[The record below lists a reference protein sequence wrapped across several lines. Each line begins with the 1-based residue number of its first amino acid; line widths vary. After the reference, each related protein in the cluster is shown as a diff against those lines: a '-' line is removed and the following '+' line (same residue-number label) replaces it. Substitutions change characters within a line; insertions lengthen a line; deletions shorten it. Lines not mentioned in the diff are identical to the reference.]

1 MSDSGS
7 ESSPE
12 ESGTNTPSMTESGTV
27 TPSTMGTGSKKFD
40 FLLQQTEL
48 FSHFMGSNQKV
59 RSIIVKC
66 LIIQDHITKYLRNKN
81 QIFLHAGFHFLG
93 KESVKG

>member
-12 ESGTNTPSMTESGTV
+12 ESGSNTPSMPESGTA

-48 FSHFMGSNQKV
+48 FSHFMGTSSKVSNYHAVHIYNTLKV
-59 RSIIVKC
+59 GSIIYD
-66 LIIQDHITKYLRNKN
+66 LNL
-81 QIFLHAGFHFLG
+81 
-93 KESVKG
+93 

>member
-12 ESGTNTPSMTESGTV
+12 ESGSNTPSMPESGTA

-48 FSHFMGSNQKV
+48 FSHFMGTSQKV
-59 RSIIVKC
+59 KFFVLIHVRLDITVKF
-66 LIIQDHITKYLRNKN
+66 LGTALNINPDLRYMIKYL
-81 QIFLHAGFHFLG
+81 LG
-93 KESVKG
+93 

>member
-12 ESGTNTPSMTESGTV
+12 ESGSNTPSMPESGTA

-48 FSHFMGSNQKV
+48 FSHFMGTSSKVSNYAVHIYNTLKV
-59 RSIIVKC
+59 GSIAYRVRFN
-66 LIIQDHITKYLRNKN
+66 LRP
-81 QIFLHAGFHFLG
+81 
-93 KESVKG
+93 

>member
-59 RSIIVKC
+59 RSIIVKF
-66 LIIQDHITKYLRNKN
+66 LIILDDKILNTYEKEPN
-81 QIFLHAGFHFLG
+81 FLHAAFHFLG

>member
-7 ESSPE
+7 DSSPE
-12 ESGTNTPSMTESGTV
+12 QSGSNTPSMPESGTA

-48 FSHFMGSNQKV
+48 FSHFMGTSQKV
-59 RSIIVKC
+59 RTLYNISNLCSFIGSGPASIFM
-66 LIIQDHITKYLRNKN
+66 H
-81 QIFLHAGFHFLG
+81 
-93 KESVKG
+93 S

>member
-48 FSHFMGSNQKV
+48 FSHFMGSNQKAKSPLKV
-59 RSIIVKC
+59 KRAPSTSTKQKNAKMVIIA
-66 LIIQDHITKYLRNKN
+66 T
-81 QIFLHAGFHFLG
+81 
-93 KESVKG
+93 E

>member
-12 ESGTNTPSMTESGTV
+12 ESGSNTPSMPESGTA

-40 FLLQQTEL
+40 YLLQQTEL
-48 FSHFMGSNQKV
+48 FSHFMGTSAKV
-59 RSIIVKC
+59 SIKFLSIKQFGRID
-66 LIIQDHITKYLRNKN
+66 LTGPRIT
-81 QIFLHAGFHFLG
+81 IF
-93 KESVKG
+93 

>member
-12 ESGTNTPSMTESGTV
+12 ESGSNTPSMPESGTA

-48 FSHFMGSNQKV
+48 FSHFMGTSQKV
-59 RSIIVKC
+59 KFFV
-66 LIIQDHITKYLRNKN
+66 LIHVRLDFKV
-81 QIFLHAGFHFLG
+81 G
-93 KESVKG
+93 V

>member
-12 ESGTNTPSMTESGTV
+12 ESGSNTPSMPESGTA

-48 FSHFMGSNQKV
+48 FSHFMGTTQKV
-59 RSIIVKC
+59 MSTIFTPVRIGCSVEYKNIINDNFNFTFDSI
-66 LIIQDHITKYLRNKN
+66 T
-81 QIFLHAGFHFLG
+81 
-93 KESVKG
+93 